1 MTIMR
6 KINVYVLR
14 HGQTDMNVAQ
24 KWQGSG
30 SDCLLNETGKA
41 QLKIVGKYLKET
53 DNDWDII
60 ITSPLTRAIES
71 ATIVKNELDFQDEL
85 IINPNVIEREFGKAE
100 GENICEEIYNKI
112 TNDDVEGLEKSY
124 ELQARAY
131 NAILDI
137 ANKYQGKN
145 ILIFTHSHFIQGL
158 FTKISTDFTFTTPLY
173 NASLNYVYVNNNK
186 IKKYIFNKRIA
197 C

>member
-1 MTIMR
+1 MET
-6 KINVYVLR
+6 KICLIR
-14 HGQTDMNVAQ
+14 HGQTDWNNQ
-24 KWQGSG
+24 KLIQGRI
-30 SDCLLNETGKA
+30 DNPLNDTGKA

-131 NAILDI
+131 NAIHDN

-173 NASLNYVYVNNNK
+173 NASLNYVYVNDHK
-186 IKKYIFNKRIA
+186 ITKYVFNKRIA

>member
-1 MTIMR
+1 MET
-6 KINVYVLR
+6 KICLIR
-14 HGQTDMNVAQ
+14 HGQTDWNNQ
-24 KWQGSG
+24 KLIQGRI
-30 SDCLLNETGKA
+30 DNPLNDTGKS

-53 DNDWDII
+53 DNIWDII

-100 GENICEEIYNKI
+100 GETICEDIYNKI

-124 ELQARAY
+124 ELQERAY

-145 ILIFTHSHFIQGL
+145 ILIVTHSHFIKGL

-173 NASLNYVYVNNNK
+173 NASLNYVYVNDHK
-186 IKKYIFNKRIA
+186 ITKYVFNKRIA

>member
-1 MTIMR
+1 MET
-6 KINVYVLR
+6 KICLIR
-14 HGQTDMNVAQ
+14 HGQTDWNNQ
-24 KWQGSG
+24 KLIQGRI
-30 SDCLLNETGKA
+30 DNPLNDTGKA

-100 GENICEEIYNKI
+100 GENICEDIYNKI

-131 NAILDI
+131 NAILNI

-145 ILIFTHSHFIQGL
+145 ILIVTHSHFIKGL

-186 IKKYIFNKRIA
+186 ITKYIFNKRIA

>member
-1 MTIMR
+1 MET
-6 KINVYVLR
+6 KICLIR
-14 HGQTDMNVAQ
+14 HGQTDWNNQ
-24 KWQGSG
+24 KLIQGRI
-30 SDCLLNETGKA
+30 DNPLNDTGKA

-53 DNDWDII
+53 DNIWDII

-100 GENICEEIYNKI
+100 GENICEDIYNKI

-145 ILIFTHSHFIQGL
+145 ILIVTHSHFIKGL

-186 IKKYIFNKRIA
+186 ITKYVFNKRIA

>member
-1 MTIMR
+1 MET
-6 KINVYVLR
+6 KICLIR
-14 HGQTDMNVAQ
+14 HGQTDWNNQ
-24 KWQGSG
+24 KLIQGRI
-30 SDCLLNETGKA
+30 DNPLNDTGKA

-53 DNDWDII
+53 DNIWDII

-100 GENICEEIYNKI
+100 GETICEDIYNKI

-145 ILIFTHSHFIQGL
+145 ILIVTHSHFIKGL

-186 IKKYIFNKRIA
+186 ITKYVFNKRIA

>member
-1 MTIMR
+1 MET
-6 KINVYVLR
+6 KICLIR
-14 HGQTDMNVAQ
+14 HGQTDWNNQ
-24 KWQGSG
+24 KLIQGRI
-30 SDCLLNETGKA
+30 DNPLNETGKA

-53 DNDWDII
+53 DNNWDII

-100 GENICEEIYNKI
+100 GENICEDIYNKI

-145 ILIFTHSHFIQGL
+145 ILIVTHSHFIKGL

-173 NASLNYVYVNNNK
+173 NASLNYVYVNDHK
-186 IKKYIFNKRIA
+186 ITKYVFNKRIA

>member
-1 MTIMR
+1 MET
-6 KINVYVLR
+6 KICLIR
-14 HGQTDMNVAQ
+14 HGQTDWNNQ
-24 KWQGSG
+24 KLIQGRI
-30 SDCLLNETGKA
+30 DNPLNETGKA

-100 GENICEEIYNKI
+100 GENICEDIYNKI

-124 ELQARAY
+124 ELQERAY

-137 ANKYQGKN
+137 SNKYQGKN
-145 ILIFTHSHFIQGL
+145 ILIVTHSHFIKGL

-186 IKKYIFNKRIA
+186 ITKYVFNKRIA
-197 C
+197 F